1 MRTSLASL
9 FLSILFS
16 ASALAQQDAEGCKD
30 HPLFTRLSNFYIEAC
45 QENFNAVDFQ
55 IGANGKV
62 KAVEGNVTTLTYT
75 FNAESGK
82 KMPSPLQIIRNY
94 DNALTSKGA
103 KKLYQGVDDVDGGPM
118 SAVFSLA
125 AGGSET
131 WVAVRKMYEPTVTG
145 EVGSFVLIAMAKEA
159 MKQEVQA
166 NEMFKEIA
174 SSGSIA
180 LYINFETGK
189 ADIKPESQNIVV
201 QLAKMLQE
209 NPGLKVSIDGHTD
222 NIGAAPSNLALSEKR
237 AKSVL
242 NAVIAK
248 GVNGN
253 RLSAKGWGQSKPV
266 MDNNT
271 EEGRAKNR
279 RVEIVKM

>member
-1 MRTSLASL
+1 MRKSMASL

-16 ASALAQQDAEGCKD
+16 TSTLAQQDAEGCKD

-62 KAVEGNVTTLTYT
+62 KAVEGNVMTLTYT

-94 DNALTSKGA
+94 DSALTSKGG
-103 KKLYQGVDDVDGGPM
+103 KKLYQGADDVGGGPM

-125 AGGSET
+125 AGGSEY
-131 WVAVRKMYEPTVTG
+131 WVTVRNMYEPTGTG
-145 EVGSFVLIAMAKEA
+145 VGSFVLVAMAKEA
-159 MKQEVQA
+159 MKQEVEA

-189 ADIKPESQNIVV
+189 ADIKPESQNIVE

-222 NIGAAPSNLALSEKR
+222 NVGAAPSNLALSEKR

-266 MDNNT
+266 MDNKT

-279 RVEIVKM
+279 RVEIVKI

>member
-1 MRTSLASL
+1 MASL

-16 ASALAQQDAEGCKD
+16 TSALAQQDAEGCKD

-62 KAVEGNVTTLTYT
+62 KAVEGNVMTLTYN

-94 DNALTSKGA
+94 DNALTSKGG
-103 KKLYQGVDDVDGGPM
+103 KKLYQGADDVDGGAM

-125 AGGSET
+125 ASGGET
-131 WVAVRKMYEPTVTG
+131 WVTVRKMYEPQVTG
-145 EVGSFVLIAMAKEA
+145 EVGSFILIVMTKEA

-189 ADIKPESQNIVV
+189 ADIKPESQNIVK